1 MILAFEDMSAF
12 GRLLQP
18 ANCFPASA
26 YEKWCCRKSRYKDRI
41 DPRQIF
47 VDNRSRLRP
56 NRSTEMISVV
66 PLMSAALIE
75 VVLPQIMADSGI
87 VESS

>member
-1 MILAFEDMSAF
+1 MAVSCSLLTDFQ
-12 GRLLQP
+12 RLLTRNG
-18 ANCFPASA
+18 AAG
-26 YEKWCCRKSRYKDRI
+26 KSRYKDRI

-47 VDNRSRLRP
+47 VGNRSSLRT

-75 VVLPQIMADSGI
+75 VVLPQIIKDSGI